1 MSGSLP
7 WPPDFRKITGPGGAY
22 QGSLKE
28 DKMITNVDKEEA
40 TALAEY
46 EPVASE
52 FRERAHMEWR
62 TEGKKIKLY
71 DLRWKYVRLTM
82 EE

>member
-1 MSGSLP
+1 
-7 WPPDFRKITGPGGAY
+7 
-22 QGSLKE
+22 
-28 DKMITNVDKEEA
+28 MITNVDKEEA

-62 TEGKKIKLY
+62 TEGKRIKLY